1 MAHATE
7 MVKAGR
13 EPVWFV
19 ELDLDLC
26 QEVFSVPPCTAV
38 LAGVGLECFNTR
50 KTCQDPANYNPAA
63 QTYIFSENRAGIP
76 VTSGA
81 IPCVASVSIAPTKIT
96 VGQGLGERASVS
108 VTFKDFPHHDR
119 GVDPYVATR
128 TYTPE
133 DQGTFWRKLRVRN
146 PYYHGREMR
155 IKSGY
160 IGDPFD
166 YAADFVTRTY
176 IIDRISGPDANGM
189 VTVTGKDPLKLAD
202 GDRAQAPVAN
212 TGSLAANLAQGFVGN
227 FDLAPAGVGAEYVDP
242 PPGETLTLRIG
253 EECILYDN
261 LAVDTITIP
270 AGGRGQDG
278 TTDVAHVA
286 DDAVQECLR
295 YTNAEIDDVL
305 IDLLTNPNYAAI
317 PGAYIVAAD
326 WQAEIDDWMDGHRAT
341 ALITEPTS
349 VRDLVNEICEVYM
362 VDLWWDERVS
372 EIRFK
377 VLSPPTGALPDLTDA
392 NALVA
397 DTVNVTADSKARRT
411 QVWVFYGVIN
421 AVESVTD
428 DTNFTT
434 LQVYKDVP
442 AETGAEYGDVRI
454 QKYYS
459 RWFTTSGD
467 ALRLGS
473 RMLSRLR
480 DDPRTIKFTLDAK
493 DSSLWTGDYS
503 EITSDRLVDEFGAA
517 RTVIVFITE
526 TREVA
531 GGHAYAYSALE
542 SQFSDHYW
550 RIGPNTLPD
559 YDAATDLQR
568 QKYGWVAENAAP
580 QLNGDGPYLII

>member
-7 MVKAGR
+7 QVKAGR

-38 LAGVGLECFNTR
+38 LAGPGLECFNTR

-63 QTYIFSENRAGIP
+63 QTYIFCENRAGIP

-81 IPCVASVSIAPTKIT
+81 IPCVESVSIAPTKIT
-96 VGQGLGERASVS
+96 VGRGLGERASVS
-108 VTFKDFPHHDR
+108 VTFRDFPHHDR
-119 GVDPYVATR
+119 GIDPYVATR

-146 PYYHGREMR
+146 PFYHGREMR

-176 IIDRISGPDANGM
+176 VIDRISGPDASGK

-212 TGSLAANLAQGFVGN
+212 TGFLDAGIAAGAGAAT
-227 FDLAPAGVGAEYVDP
+227 LAPVGIGNTEYAAAG
-242 PPGETLTLRIG
+242 TIRIG
-253 EECILYDN
+253 EECMTFTRAADALT
-261 LAVDTITIP
+261 LTV
-270 AGGRGQDG
+270 RGTDG
-278 TTDVAHVA
+278 TTAAAHVA
-286 DDAVQECLR
+286 DDAIQECLR
-295 YTNAEIDDVL
+295 YPASEIDDV
-305 IDLLTNPNYAAI
+305 ITDLLVNYAAV
-317 PGAYIVAAD
+317 PAAYITAAD
-326 WQAEIDDWMDGHRAT
+326 WQQEVDDWMSGHQAT

-362 VDLWWDERVS
+362 VDLWWDERDS
-372 EIRFK
+372 EIKFK
-377 VLSPPTGALPDLTDA
+377 VLSPPTGTLPDLTDA

-397 DTVNVTADSKARRT
+397 DSVAIMADPKARRT
-411 QVWVFYGVIN
+411 QIWVFYGVVN
-421 AVESVTD
+421 AVESITD

-434 LQVYKDVP
+434 LQVYRDVD
-442 AETGAEYGDVRI
+442 AETSDEYGDVRV
-454 QKYYS
+454 QKLYS
-459 RWFTTSGD
+459 RWFTTTGD

-480 DDPRTIKFTLDAK
+480 DDPRTIKLTLDAK
-493 DSSLWTGDYS
+493 DSTLWTGEYA
-503 EITSDRLVDEFGAA
+503 EMTSDRLVDDFGAA
-517 RTVIVFITE
+517 KPTIVFITE
-526 TREVA
+526 TREIA
-531 GGHAYAYSALE
+531 GGHAYAYTALE
-542 SQFSDHYW
+542 SQFKDRYW
-550 RIGPNTLPD
+550 RIGPNALPD
-559 YDAATDLQR
+559 YDDATDVQR
-568 QKYGWVAENAAP
+568 QKYGWVSENAAP
-580 QLNGDGPYLII
+580 QLNGDGPYLIV